1 MEYNNDFRYH
11 LEIGR
16 IAEQKLADILENKKI
31 EIKYDLLASKT
42 GNIAIEYACRNE
54 QTGTEKLSGISI
66 TESDYYCY
74 IIANTQCQD
83 IYIMIETNKLKELCR
98 EYYLMNKI
106 KKLGDSNL
114 SKAVIIPLKDLFS
127 IKVN

>member
-1 MEYNNDFRYH
+1 MEYNNDFRYD

-16 IAEQKLADILENKKI
+16 IAEKKLADILENKKI

-42 GNIAIEYACRNE
+42 GNIAIEYECRN
-54 QTGTEKLSGISI
+54 KLSGISI

-83 IYIMIETNKLKELCR
+83 IYILIEINKLKELCR
-98 EYYLMNKI
+98 KYYLMNKI
-106 KKLGDSNL
+106 KKLGDNNL

-127 IKVN
+127 IKM

>member
-1 MEYNNDFRYH
+1 MEYNNDFRYD

-16 IAEQKLADILENKKI
+16 IAEKKLADILENKKI

-42 GNIAIEYACRNE
+42 GNIAIEYECRN
-54 QTGTEKLSGISI
+54 KLSGISI

-83 IYIMIETNKLKELCR
+83 IYILIETNKLKELCR
-98 EYYLMNKI
+98 KYYLMNKI
-106 KKLGDSNL
+106 KKLGDNNL

>member
-1 MEYNNDFRYH
+1 MEYNNDIRYD

-16 IAEQKLADILENKKI
+16 IAKKKLADILENKTF

-42 GNIAIEYACRNE
+42 GNIAIEYECRN
-54 QTGTEKLSGISI
+54 KASGISI

-74 IIANTQCQD
+74 IIANTKCDD
-83 IYIMIETNKLKELCR
+83 IYILIETNKLKELCR
-98 EYYLMNKI
+98 KYYLMNKI

-127 IKVN
+127 IKM

>member
-1 MEYNNDFRYH
+1 MEYNNDIRYD

-16 IAEQKLADILENKKI
+16 IAKKKLADILENKTI

-42 GNIAIEYACRNE
+42 GNIAIEYECRN
-54 QTGTEKLSGISI
+54 KASGISI

-74 IIANTQCQD
+74 IIANTKCDD
-83 IYIMIETNKLKELCR
+83 IYILIETNKLKELCR
-98 EYYLMNKI
+98 KYYLMNKI

-127 IKVN
+127 IKM

>member
-1 MEYNNDFRYH
+1 MEYNNDIRYD

-16 IAEQKLADILENKKI
+16 IAKKKLADILKNKTI

-42 GNIAIEYACRNE
+42 GNIAIEYECRN
-54 QTGTEKLSGISI
+54 KASGISI

-74 IIANTQCQD
+74 IIANTKCDD
-83 IYIMIETNKLKELCR
+83 IYILIETNKLKELCR
-98 EYYLMNKI
+98 KYYLMNKI

-127 IKVN
+127 IKM

>member
-1 MEYNNDFRYH
+1 MEYNNDFRYD

-16 IAEQKLADILENKKI
+16 IAEKKLADILENKKI

-42 GNIAIEYACRNE
+42 GNIAIEYECRN
-54 QTGTEKLSGISI
+54 KLSGISI

-98 EYYLMNKI
+98 KYYLMNKI
-106 KKLGDSNL
+106 KKLGDNNL

-127 IKVN
+127 IKM

>member
-1 MEYNNDFRYH
+1 MEYNNDFRYD

-16 IAEQKLADILENKKI
+16 IAEKKLADILENKKI

-42 GNIAIEYACRNE
+42 GNIAIEYKCRN
-54 QTGTEKLSGISI
+54 KLSGISI

-98 EYYLMNKI
+98 KYYLMNKI
-106 KKLGDSNL
+106 KKLGDNNL

-127 IKVN
+127 IKM

>member
-1 MEYNNDFRYH
+1 MEYNNDFRYD

-16 IAEQKLADILENKKI
+16 IAEKKLADILENKKI

-42 GNIAIEYACRNE
+42 GNIAIEYECRN
-54 QTGTEKLSGISI
+54 KLSGISI

-83 IYIMIETNKLKELCR
+83 IYILIETNKLKELCR
-98 EYYLMNKI
+98 KYYLMNKI
-106 KKLGDSNL
+106 KKLGDNNL
-114 SKAVIIPLKDLFS
+114 SKAVIIPLKYLFS